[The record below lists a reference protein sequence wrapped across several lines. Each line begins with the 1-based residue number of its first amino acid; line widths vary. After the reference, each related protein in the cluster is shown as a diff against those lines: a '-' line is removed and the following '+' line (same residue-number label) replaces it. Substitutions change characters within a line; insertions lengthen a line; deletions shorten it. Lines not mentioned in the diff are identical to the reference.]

1 MNHKSGKVT
10 KSPGKVLPGKKDP
23 LYFAFLL
30 FMVLYLAGTFL
41 VMALHEPWEDE
52 LHAWILSRELGFFQL
67 FNHMKYEGHFCLW
80 HWILRLFSSN
90 GAEVL
95 YLNLISY
102 LFCTAGVLFFAEKAP
117 FPRWV
122 KILFFLSFPL
132 FYFFPAVARPY
143 AMIPILLW
151 ALAYCYPLRHKK
163 PFCYGGLLALM
174 IQTHAYM
181 EGFCGIL
188 SLLFFVEILRKKR
201 KEPWR
206 EKAKAL
212 SVFLLIG
219 GSFLLGL
226 LQVAGTFA
234 VCCNAPKGNLL
245 EKLANLPGD
254 IGHYPVEFARS
265 LTYYTGEIFVL
276 ILLGGAF
283 LTGMVLLYLKSG
295 KAFLIALCSI
305 ASQILFSVWIYP
317 MALQRIY
324 LPMLIL
330 VFCFWIVFRKQGKGK
345 NGEKKTMYCAWGIL
359 LLLSILTFP
368 DTFLYTQ
375 LEISRPFS
383 NIESTSCFIR
393 KNLPRDAKI
402 LVYPPELLSGAFGAF
417 LPEYTFISSGNGKA
431 FRYFLYEKNTG
442 KKPDRITD
450 ETLEKFPFTREGTFY
465 ILLQAGMIRAY
476 KLDLRD
482 PDRIFTRYRIR
493 VIHVPAV
500 PSFFSAGEDYLI
512 LKADPL

>member
-1 MNHKSGKVT
+1 MKKST
-10 KSPGKVLPGKKDP
+10 KDIKIPGKVLPGKKDP
-23 LYFAFLL
+23 FRSAFLL
-30 FMVLYLAGTFL
+30 FMILYLAGTFL

-52 LHAWILSRELGFFQL
+52 LHAWILSRELGFIQL

-80 HWILRLFSSN
+80 HWILRIFSSN

-163 PFCYGGLLALM
+163 PFCYGLLIALM

-181 EGFCGIL
+181 EGFCAIL
-188 SLLFFVEILRKKR
+188 SLLYFVEVLRKKR

-206 EKAKAL
+206 KQAKAL

-226 LQVAGTFA
+226 LQVAGTFS
-234 VCCNAPKGNLL
+234 VCVNAPEGSLWA
-245 EKLANLPGD
+245 KLATLPGD
-254 IGHYPVEFARS
+254 IGHYPVEFARN
-265 LTYYTGEIFVL
+265 LTHYTGGFSVL
-276 ILLGGAF
+276 ILLTGAF
-283 LTGMVLLYLKSG
+283 LWGFVLLYLKSG
-295 KAFLIALCSI
+295 KAFLIGLCSLI
-305 ASQILFSVWIYP
+305 SQILFSVWIYP

-330 VFCFWIVFRKQGKGK
+330 VFCFWIAFRKKEK
-345 NGEKKTMYCAWGIL
+345 KKEKKTVRFAWGII
-359 LLLSILTFP
+359 LLLSLLTFP
-368 DTFLYTQ
+368 DTFLYS
-375 LEISRPFS
+375 LLDIRRPFS
-383 NIESTSCFIR
+383 NIESTSHFIR
-393 KNLPRDAKI
+393 KNLPKDAKI
-402 LVYPPELLSGAFGAF
+402 LVYPPELLSGTFGAF
-417 LPEYTFISSGNGKA
+417 LPEYTFISSGNGKV
-431 FRYFLYEKNTG
+431 FRYFLYEKPTW

-450 ETLEKFPFTREGTFY
+450 DTLKTFPFTREGTFY
-465 ILLQAGMIRAY
+465 ILLQAGMLREY

-482 PDRIFTRYRIR
+482 PDRIFTDYRIR

-512 LKADPL
+512 LKADPR